1 MEQVQLRRHGW
12 IKVKKIEMDCHCG
25 CGKLVSLTVFQSSF
39 WLFVTL
45 DIMPGKHFCDMNP

>member
-25 CGKLVSLTVFQSSF
+25 CGKLVSLTVLQSSF
-39 WLFVTL
+39 WLFVTF